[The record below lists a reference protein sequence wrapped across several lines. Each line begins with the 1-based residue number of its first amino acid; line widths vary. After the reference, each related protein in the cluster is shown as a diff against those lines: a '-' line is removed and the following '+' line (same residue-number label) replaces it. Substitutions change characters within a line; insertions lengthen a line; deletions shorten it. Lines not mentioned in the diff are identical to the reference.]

1 MVSDRELTNTGVPG
15 ARPQASP
22 LQDPLVENAQSQHG
36 RSRGRARVT
45 RLEGGGPTL
54 PKHHRYGTN
63 TRCAHERAAHTI
75 NAVRVLGVLVAD
87 QRSMDTRLS
96 RHDVRSE
103 ENVMLRRRDKDRIG
117 DDARLQA

>member
-45 RLEGGGPTL
+45 RLEGVRPTL
-54 PKHHRYGTN
+54 PEHHGYGAN
-63 TRCAHERAAHTI
+63 TRRAHERAVHTI
-75 NAVRVLGVLVAD
+75 NAVSVLVVLVAD
-87 QRSMDTRLS
+87 
-96 RHDVRSE
+96 
-103 ENVMLRRRDKDRIG
+103 
-117 DDARLQA
+117 